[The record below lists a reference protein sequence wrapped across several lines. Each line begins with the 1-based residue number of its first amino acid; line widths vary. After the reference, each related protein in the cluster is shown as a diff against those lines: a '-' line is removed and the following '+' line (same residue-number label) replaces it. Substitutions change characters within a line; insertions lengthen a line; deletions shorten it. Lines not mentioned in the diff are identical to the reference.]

1 MTTFMLDILGN
12 DYLVKFGSREEV
24 RELGVEYDI
33 QGETDFYKKLII
45 ICTDL
50 KGDKETQERQLEE
63 ILIHELTHAFLFE
76 SGLVTYGVEETLPEW
91 FSIVFK
97 KMLNCFEVGIA
108 HLTQND

>member
-1 MTTFMLDILGN
+1 MKTFMMDILGN
-12 DYLVKFGSREEV
+12 DYLVKFGNREEV
-24 RELGVEYDI
+24 REIGIEYDI
-33 QGETDFYKKLII
+33 QGETDFYNKLIV

-50 KGDKETQERQLEE
+50 KGNEEIQKKQLEE

-97 KMLNCFEVGIA
+97 KMINCFEVGMA
-108 HLTQND
+108 HLTQVD